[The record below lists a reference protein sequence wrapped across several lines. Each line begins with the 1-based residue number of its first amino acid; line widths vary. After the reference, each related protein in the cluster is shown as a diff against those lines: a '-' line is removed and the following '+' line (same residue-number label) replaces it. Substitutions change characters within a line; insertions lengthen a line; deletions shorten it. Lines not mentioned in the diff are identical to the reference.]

1 MHLYAF
7 VIPLDVQLGR
17 WGLILHWMRL
27 HTCSRYCQYAPLAL
41 MKPQAAVLLER
52 LMGLVAGSPRE
63 ILLLVLD
70 AILSTLAVGSR
81 AANLRRNTD

>member
-1 MHLYAF
+1 
-7 VIPLDVQLGR
+7 
-17 WGLILHWMRL
+17 
-27 HTCSRYCQYAPLAL
+27 

>member
-1 MHLYAF
+1 
-7 VIPLDVQLGR
+7 
-17 WGLILHWMRL
+17 
-27 HTCSRYCQYAPLAL
+27 

-70 AILSTLAVGSR
+70 AILSTLAVGFR
-81 AANLRRNTD
+81 AAHLRRERARLSSLLAQPSRGRRTGYRAGYGSWTPPWCPVSSTIWARSR